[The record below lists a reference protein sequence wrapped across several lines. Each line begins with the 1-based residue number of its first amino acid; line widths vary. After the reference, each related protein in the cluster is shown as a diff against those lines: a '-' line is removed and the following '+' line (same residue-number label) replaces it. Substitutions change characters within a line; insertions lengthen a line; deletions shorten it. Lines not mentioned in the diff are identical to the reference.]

1 MTSSFLAVPDT
12 TMKACP
18 DTLTTNLEEKP
29 VPEKRDADYEDD
41 AYVSISTLANS
52 APPGWIM
59 HVHPR
64 GFIYWSNPRC
74 KAIVD
79 ADLRIPAF
87 LEKANQFCA
96 HCAELDLDE
105 DMEAHVVGGMEASF
119 CLFVN
124 HRQCVAGYELT
135 NVKTRHVKDM
145 TTNGLL
151 RARRLYWNFIAYH
164 PSHKPNSPHGFE
176 EAIDAL
182 RSYYHE
188 YLVYGGKCIAPFSKA
203 ECEELLNVLH
213 RAKDEANSGQPA
225 TAALLGWLLK
235 DVYSFRSA
243 DRYGQV
249 TREEQKTYRQLLS
262 RPPSFTP
269 KQSPATRLFLLFLV
283 NIPFFGIP
291 QTYLAYVKNASE
303 FRGHLQGLKQN
314 WETYTLQLVKEY
326 SDFILIATV
335 LLSAT
340 VGLLTINDIGETCRV
355 AAILSAFAALG
366 SVTVGV
372 FFVWRH
378 QRNAHMPASF
388 TYLHNARYSA
398 LGLSGHALLLSLPPV
413 LLVWSLIAFT
423 VAALAYALQDISQA
437 STWII
442 FGLFV
447 MMLLAVMAGVYT
459 FSTIWQWQSNEGWWA
474 GLFHWRRN
482 KGRAESSSV

>member
-1 MTSSFLAVPDT
+1 MTSLLAVPDSM
-12 TMKACP
+12 MKARP
-18 DTLTTNLEEKP
+18 DDTLTTNSEEKP
-29 VPEKRDADYEDD
+29 VFEEKEAGHEED
-41 AYVSISTLANS
+41 AYISISTLAKS

-64 GFIYWSNPRC
+64 GFIYWSSPRY

-79 ADLRIPAF
+79 ADLRIPAH
-87 LEKANQFCA
+87 LEKAHQFCA

-105 DMEAHVVGGMEASF
+105 GMEAHVVGGMDASF

-124 HRQCVAGYELT
+124 HRQCVAGYELAT
-135 NVKTRHVKDM
+135 VKTRNVRDM
-145 TTNGLL
+145 TANALL

-164 PSHKPNSPHGFE
+164 PSHSPCSPQGFE

-182 RSYYHE
+182 RSFYHE

-213 RAKDEANSGQPA
+213 RAKDEETGQPA
-225 TAALLGWLLK
+225 TAALLGWILK

-243 DRYGQV
+243 DRFGQV
-249 TREEQKTYRQLLS
+249 AREEQKTYRQLLS

-482 KGRAESSSV
+482 KRRVESSSV